1 MGPTNL
7 GMCPSMQ
14 FHRFD
19 LHSGGERSYQ
29 FFGGEEGRSDILHYP
44 EFLIKRE
51 REFDRTAKWGLF
63 PDSAGD
69 RCQSCEGRTR
79 RSSTTIVLLVSRQ

>member
-1 MGPTNL
+1 
-7 GMCPSMQ
+7 MCSSMQ

-44 EFLIKRE
+44 EFLKNENESLTE
-51 REFDRTAKWGLF
+51 RPSGACSLTAPVTGVNHV
-63 PDSAGD
+63 
-69 RCQSCEGRTR
+69 REGREEA
-79 RSSTTIVLLVSRQ
+79 VLL